1 MDRRLVMD
9 GFWWTVL
16 LGARLLPPVML
27 VPALGGKA
35 LVTPAKV
42 GLAALLA
49 AALAPSLAP
58 ATAPPEGWSLGL
70 AAAQQAAAGMVLAF
84 AGRCVFLALEM
95 GGRLVDETSGA
106 ERLRLGDLFS
116 GEQSS
121 PFMQIKVLLGVLLFY
136 SLGGPEKF
144 LQAFI
149 ESLRLFPLCGTPTE
163 AALPVTSLLGMFS
176 AALESGLALA
186 LPALA
191 ATLGLELVLGAAGR
205 FIPQLPVHFISMPMK
220 YALAIVASA
229 VFILE
234 VLPGRLLF

>member
-1 MDRRLVMD
+1 MD

-27 VPALGGKA
+27 VPALGGKT

-49 AALAPSLAP
+49 AALVPSLAP
-58 ATAPPEGWSLGL
+58 AAAPPKGWALL
-70 AAAQQAAAGMVLAF
+70 FAAAQQAAAGMVLAI

-95 GGRLVDETSGA
+95 GGRLVDEASGA
-106 ERLRLGDLFS
+106 ERLRLGDLFH

-121 PFMQIKVLLGVLLFY
+121 PFMQLKVLLGVLLFY

-149 ESLRLFPLCGTPTE
+149 ESLRLLPLSGTL
-163 AALPVTSLLGMFS
+163 AKASLSTSPILAMFS
-176 AALESGLALA
+176 AALEAGLALA

-191 ATLGLELVLGAAGR
+191 ATLGVELILGAAGR
-205 FIPQLPVHFISMPMK
+205 FIPQMPVHFLSLPLK
-220 YALAIVASA
+220 YALAILASA
-229 VFILE
+229 VLILE
-234 VLPGRLLF
+234 VLPGGLPF